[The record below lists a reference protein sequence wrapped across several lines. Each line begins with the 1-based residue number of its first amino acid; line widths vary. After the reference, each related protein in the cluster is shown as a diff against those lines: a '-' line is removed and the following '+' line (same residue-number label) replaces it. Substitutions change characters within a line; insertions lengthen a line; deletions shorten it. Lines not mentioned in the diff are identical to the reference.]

1 MFGSKQLP
9 FPLAEEFEYDWTLQ
23 ARLEKCQA
31 SNVAVSFARECLRLD
46 PKQRPSA
53 SVLLKHDYFNNFREQ
68 FDDEIQTLLNYDDQ
82 DRRDIAR
89 REESLDRPPL

>member
-53 SVLLKHDYFNNFREQ
+53 SDLLKHDYFNDFREQ